1 MEKTQSVFLREENIN
16 VDQKLVAADSKPVF
30 FFIYS
35 KENPNI
41 PEFIETTGRTLKDK
55 AIFIKS
61 LYGTLVLGTYAK
73 GEVDKHFRL
82 PALMCM
88 KSM

>member
-41 PEFIETTGRTLKDK
+41 P
-55 AIFIKS
+55 
-61 LYGTLVLGTYAK
+61 
-73 GEVDKHFRL
+73 
-82 PALMCM
+82 
-88 KSM
+88 